1 MGQFKN
7 ITGWLLFQEGIDKL
21 EITDDGVRLE
31 GVAEF
36 REAVH
41 ARDISAIEV
50 RGRGITN

>member
-1 MGQFKN
+1 MEQFK
-7 ITGWLLFQEGIDKL
+7 LKFYLQEGIAKL
-21 EITDDGVRLE
+21 QITDDGIRLE

-50 RGRGITN
+50 RQ